1 MVTELRKGLLEA
13 YTFNENVQD
22 PVVDSK
28 AELTLESRSGTPT
41 KNLSQNQY
49 WA

>member
-13 YTFNENVQD
+13 HTLNESVQD

-28 AELTLESRSGTPT
+28 PELTFESRSGTST